1 MVGSELTGGVSIG
14 DLLVFLG
21 CWRLGPYADPDQ
33 QGDYIYF
40 YFGTPLLIEARSV
53 ARLFW
58 YYFLGDYFAA
68 GAEIVPQKGLCN
80 RNKTS
85 A

>member
-33 QGDYIYF
+33 QGDTVDI
-40 YFGTPLLIEARSV
+40 PMSN
-53 ARLFW
+53 
-58 YYFLGDYFAA
+58 
-68 GAEIVPQKGLCN
+68 IVLTVDTRAHYATGH
-80 RNKTS
+80 S
-85 A
+85 SEWD